1 MEKYSRWLIFL
12 SVALIF
18 AAFWF
23 PLWDIAIFA
32 PQYPE
37 GLFLQIWINKMGGDL
52 RNVNIL
58 NHYIGMHAITP
69 ESIPELQFMP
79 YIAIGLMASGVLVG
93 FLNKRPITVAW
104 VVIFTLV
111 AVAGLA
117 DFYKWEYDY
126 GHDLNPDAPIK
137 IPGMHYQPPFI
148 GSQTLLNIS
157 AFSYPGIGGFALIA
171 SIGFA
176 YLAAFGHLVFNRK
189 KNHPSGSALR

>member
-1 MEKYSRWLIFL
+1 MHKNSRWLIFL
-12 SVALIF
+12 SVGLIF
-18 AAFWF
+18 LAFLF

-58 NHYIGMHAITP
+58 NHYIGMKAITP
-69 ESIPELQFMP
+69 ESIPELKFMP
-79 YIAIGLMASGVLVG
+79 MIAIGLIISGGIVG
-93 FLNKRPITVAW
+93 FLNKRPLTIAW
-104 VVIFTLV
+104 VVLFTLI

-126 GHDLNPDAPIK
+126 GHDLSPDAPIK

-157 AFSYPGIGGFALIA
+157 AYSYPGIGGYALIA
-171 SIGFA
+171 SISLA
-176 YLAAFGHLVFNRK
+176 YIAAFGHLVFKRK
-189 KNHPSGSALR
+189 SHSKGQPPS